1 MKGVTNQV
9 VAWLDNRTGI
19 ETNIRKFL
27 YEDIPA
33 SSGWH
38 QVFGSVAV
46 FLFLVQAFTGIL
58 LAFNYAPTPGEAY
71 NSMRYILTEVTAGR
85 LMHGLHHW
93 GASMM
98 IVVVVLHMVQVF
110 LFGSYKKPR
119 EATWIAGVIL
129 LLLTLTYGLTG
140 YLLPWDNKAYWGT
153 VVVTQIA
160 AGVPLIGPYLSRLLG
175 STGDVGVVTFARF
188 YAVHVLL
195 LPPATGLMIL
205 AHIVLVRKH
214 GVAPVPGDEELPS
227 KKFYPRQAFLDTI
240 AVFTAFVILFTLAV
254 VAHLPLERLADPS
267 DTAYIPRPE
276 WYYLFLFQMLK
287 YFSGSMEV
295 FGSVI
300 LPGLAV
306 LLLILIPFI
315 DRTPLV
321 RVSKRVFAMA
331 CILLAGV
338 AWGGLTLA
346 AVKSTPPS
354 GIAASIDYSGPVD
367 WMQLTPAAI
376 ARGTDKTTP
385 DFAVAGAKLFTKKGC
400 AGCHMV
406 NGVGGKLGP
415 PLNGLSSRRNE
426 DWVRENFVHPQK
438 MAPGTI
444 MPAYPFNESDMKNI
458 IGYLFTIPE

>member
-1 MKGVTNQV
+1 MRTLKGQV
-9 VAWLDNRTGI
+9 FEWLDHRTGI
-19 ETNIRKFL
+19 ETAIRKFL

-71 NSMRYILTEVTAGR
+71 NSMHYILTEVTTGR

-129 LLLTLTYGLTG
+129 LLLTLAYGLTG

-160 AGVPLIGPYLSRLLG
+160 AGVPLVGPYLSRLLG

-195 LPPATGLMIL
+195 LPPATALLIL
-205 AHIVLVRKH
+205 AHIYLVRKH
-214 GVAPVPGDEELPS
+214 GVAPVPGDHEQPA
-227 KKFYPRQAFLDTI
+227 KKFYPRQAFLDTL
-240 AVFTAFVILFTLAV
+240 AVFTAFSILFTLAV

-287 YFSGSMEV
+287 FFNGPMEV
-295 FGSVI
+295 IGTVV

-306 LLLILIPFI
+306 LVLILIPFI
-315 DRTPLV
+315 DRSPLV
-321 RVSKRVFAMA
+321 RVSKRVFAMG
-331 CILLAGV
+331 CILFAG
-338 AWGGLTLA
+338 AGWSALTLA
-346 AVKSTPPS
+346 AVKSTPAS
-354 GIAASIDYSGPVD
+354 GVASQIDYSGPID
-367 WMQLTPAAI
+367 WMQLTPAAL
-376 ARGTDKTTP
+376 ARGADRTAP
-385 DFAVAGAKLFTKKGC
+385 PFAVAGAKLFQRKGC

-426 DWVRENFVHPQK
+426 EWVRENFLHPQK

-444 MPAYPFNESDMKNI
+444 MPAYPFTDAEMKNI